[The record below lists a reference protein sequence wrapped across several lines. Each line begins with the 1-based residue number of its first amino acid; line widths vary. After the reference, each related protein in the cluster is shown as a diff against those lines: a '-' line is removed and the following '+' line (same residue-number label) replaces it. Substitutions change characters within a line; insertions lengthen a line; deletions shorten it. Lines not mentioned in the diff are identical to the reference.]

1 MIKNAKHILLGVQLA
16 VSYQVQQD
24 ELLFSSESCQ
34 LVGPT
39 IQYVPDRVK
48 RKKIRME
55 KDYENFFKMENPHP
69 NELILTQL
77 PYATHWTSACKPL
90 TYIIGRYYKKLPG
103 QLLHFKQK

>member
-48 RKKIRME
+48 GRKSEWKKIT
-55 KDYENFFKMENPHP
+55 K
-69 NELILTQL
+69 
-77 PYATHWTSACKPL
+77 TSLRWKIHIPMS
-90 TYIIGRYYKKLPG
+90 
-103 QLLHFKQK
+103 